1 MSIQDNHTDKA
12 FRNKLQHFEIAPP
25 PEVWE
30 KVAGSL
36 NGRRNR
42 GRALLMWWSGAAA
55 MLLLAFV
62 GGWYLSESKHTDTLL
77 TTERAKVSN
86 PSIKLNSTHTVNHI
100 ISVELAHPNFNGFNE
115 AVLAENQRLR
125 LQSAQN
131 FQRETISFSKMQ
143 SRKELLNVDNE
154 LVLALTENNKTLSE
168 ADKAI
173 VEANL
178 LALADKNEVKNEAK
192 WFVGVKGSPIYNFD
206 APSGFK
212 DADFTNQ
219 PNMVQNN
226 VTTSYKPSFAGGMLF
241 AYKASQRLKITS
253 GVQYNEVAQG
263 ASGMAVS
270 FAGQDWLFN
279 TIETSYERNDAPKTT
294 PEYTY
299 QNVNNIVLNT
309 QTGIAN
315 VALPGGVELSA
326 VGKAEN
332 YAGNG
337 IENYDL
343 KQLAA
348 YVEVPLLMQY
358 RIIDKRLGLYLNG
371 GVNTNFL
378 VNNSVQLKNNNEIV
392 ASGITEGLRNLAFS
406 SSMGMGLDYMFSK
419 HLMFNVEP
427 TMKIYLNTLNDQS
440 VFTAKPYTFGVFTGI
455 TYQF

>member
-1 MSIQDNHTDKA
+1 MSIRDNHTDNA
-12 FRNKLQHFEIAPP
+12 FRDKLQHFEIAPP
-25 PEVWE
+25 PEVWDR
-30 KVAGSL
+30 VAGSL
-36 NGRRNR
+36 NGRKNR

-62 GGWYLSESKHTDTLL
+62 GGWYLSENKQADTLL
-77 TTERAKVSN
+77 MTERDKDSS
-86 PSIKLNSTHTVNHI
+86 PYIQFNSSHKVNHT
-100 ISVELAHPNFNGFNE
+100 ISVELAHPDINGFNE
-115 AVLAENQRLR
+115 AVLAENRRLR
-125 LQSAQN
+125 LQSAQKVE
-131 FQRETISFSKMQ
+131 RETIYISKMQ
-143 SRKELLNVDNE
+143 SHNELLKTDNE
-154 LVLALTENNKTLSE
+154 FVLALVENDNALSE
-168 ADKAI
+168 TDKAI

-178 LALADKNEVKNEAK
+178 LALADKNEGQKEGR
-192 WFVGVKGSPIYNFD
+192 WHVGVKGSPIYNFD

-212 DADFTNQ
+212 DAVYTSQ
-219 PNMVQNN
+219 PNVVQNN

-279 TIETSYERNDAPKTT
+279 SIETSYERTDAPKGS
-294 PEYTY
+294 PDYDY

-315 VALPGGVELSA
+315 VALPGGVELSS
-326 VGKAEN
+326 VSKAEN
-332 YAGNG
+332 YADNG

-358 RIIDKRLGLYLNG
+358 RLIDKRWGLYLNG

-378 VNNSVQLKNNNEIV
+378 VNNSVQIKNNNEIV
-392 ASGITEGLRNLAFS
+392 ATGITEGLRNLAFS
-406 SSMGMGLDYMFSK
+406 SSMGMGFDYMLSK
-419 HLMFNVEP
+419 HLMLNVEP
-427 TMKIYLNTLNDQS
+427 TLKIYMNSLNDQS
-440 VFTAKPYTFGVFTGI
+440 VFTAKPYTFGVFSGI